1 MESYGSIPKIN
12 DSPSTPNVPN
22 AEQNEND
29 EEDRSILSE
38 NQSIQENAEREGQM
52 LMSPTRAL
60 MGLLKSM
67 VGPGCL
73 SLPYGWKQGG
83 LWVSFGSS
91 IFISLMNLYCSLQM
105 IYTAQHLCK
114 V

>member
-1 MESYGSIPKIN
+1 MENRSNSIAKESN
-12 DSPSTPNVPN
+12 DQTEAADDENAPLLGRESSSTN
-22 AEQNEND
+22 
-29 EEDRSILSE
+29 
-38 NQSIQENAEREGQM
+38 IQESPEREGQTM
-52 LMSPTRAL
+52 MSPHRAL

-91 IFISLMNLYCSLQM
+91 ILISLMNLYCSLQM
-105 IYTAQHLCK
+105 IHTAQHLCK
-114 V
+114 M